1 MLPTI
6 SACELLVS
14 FSLASL
20 GAVLAVAQQPASAP
34 AGATAAPRTVLVTG
48 ANRGIGLELA
58 RQYLESGWSV
68 IATAREPEKATELK
82 ALGGGGKPLLVEA
95 LDVTDAKSV
104 AALTERLKE
113 RPIDLLVNNAGVA
126 SIGNRIG
133 DVKPDEFAHV
143 LAVNTIGPLRV
154 TQALLKNLRAGKGKT
169 VVSITSVL
177 GSIEANG
184 GGGFYGYRESKAA
197 LNMLTRSLAAELRRD
212 GFICIV
218 MHPGWVQTDMGGP
231 NAQLTP
237 EQSVTGIRGVIAK
250 LKPEDS
256 GKFWAHDGTNLP
268 W

>member
-1 MLPTI
+1 MLHPVP
-6 SACELLVS
+6 ACELLIGVA
-14 FSLASL
+14 FAAL
-20 GAVLAVAQQPASAP
+20 GAVFTVAQQPASAP
-34 AGATAAPRTVLVTG
+34 SAAGAAPRTMLVTG

-58 RQYLESGWSV
+58 RQYLDAGWSV
-68 IATAREPEKATELK
+68 IATAREPQTAAELQ
-82 ALGGGGKPLLVEA
+82 ALGAGKPLLVET
-95 LDVTDAKSV
+95 LDVTDGKSV
-104 AALTERLKE
+104 AALAERLKD
-113 RPIDLLVNNAGVA
+113 RPIDLLINNAGVA

-197 LNMLTRSLAAELRRD
+197 LNMLTRTLAAELRRD

-218 MHPGWVQTDMGGP
+218 MHPGWVQTDMGGA
-231 NAQLTP
+231 NAELTP
-237 EQSVTGIRGVIAK
+237 EQSVTGMRGVIAK

-256 GKFWAHDGTNLP
+256 GKFWSHDGKTLP